1 METLKSVLEASHAK
15 KTKNELIELLSG
27 VEKVLTTRKFEELS
41 LQSWEH

>member
-27 VEKVLTTRKFEELS
+27 VEKVLTPQFTKSFRN
-41 LQSWEH
+41 